1 MLRQEPYSREMID
14 EKLSRIEEKLDEHGE
29 THRQILEQVLYTN
42 GKVKNITKWLLII
55 GTATATLLVT
65 KGSDLVDF
73 ILKII

>member
-1 MLRQEPYSREMID
+1 MKQEPYSREMID

-29 THRQILEQVLYTN
+29 THKQILEQVLYTN

-55 GTATATLLVT
+55 GTATGTLLMT
-65 KGSDLVDF
+65 KSSELVGF